1 MFQIAYVED
10 PDKVSLMIRLEFKL
24 D

>member
-1 MFQIAYVED
+1 MFQIAYFED